1 MKILTYNVRTWLRDP
16 FAWKERADDIRRIIT
31 REDPDVLL
39 LQEAIFPMTAKC
51 VPDGYVCATPC
62 SISHHIYIRK
72 DYAEVESHAWHLRWC
87 RARIRL
93 KNARRF
99 NIVCVHTR
107 WEERI
112 YKATCEDIRD
122 IKSHGA
128 TTIAGGDWNNE
139 PATIRPEIWPFL
151 LRTTE
156 GPTFCNWEG
165 KGDGNL
171 DYFAGD
177 NLGGA
182 TARLAKGADFTIS
195 DHLPVVLEL
204 P

>member
-1 MKILTYNVRTWLRDP
+1 MKILTYNIRTWLRDP
-16 FAWKERADDIRRIIT
+16 STWRQRADNIRRIIAD
-31 REDPDVLL
+31 EDPDVIL

-72 DYAEVESHAWHLRWC
+72 GYAETEHSAWHLRWC
-87 RARIRL
+87 GARIRL
-93 KNARRF
+93 KNASRF

-112 YKATCEDIRD
+112 WKATCADIRSL
-122 IKSHGA
+122 KSHGA
-128 TTIAGGDWNNE
+128 TTIAGGDWNND
-139 PATIRPEIWPFL
+139 PATIRPEIWPF
-151 LRTTE
+151 TVYATE

-165 KGDGNL
+165 KGTGNL
-171 DYFAGD
+171 DYFAGEG
-177 NLGGA
+177 LGSYTIR
-182 TARLAKGADFTIS
+182 TAEGADFTLS
-195 DHLPVVLEL
+195 DHIPVVIEL

>member
-1 MKILTYNVRTWLRDP
+1 MKILTYNIRTWLRDP
-16 FAWKERADDIRRIIT
+16 STWRQRADNIRRIIAD
-31 REDPDVLL
+31 EDPDVIL

-51 VPDGYVCATPC
+51 VPDGYFCATPC

-72 DYAEVESHAWHLRWC
+72 GYAETEHSAWHLRWC

-112 YKATCEDIRD
+112 WKATCEDIRSL
-122 IKSHGA
+122 KSHGA
-128 TTIAGGDWNNE
+128 TTIAGGDWNNA
-139 PATIRPEIWPFL
+139 PATIRPEIWPF
-151 LRTTE
+151 TVYATE

-165 KGDGNL
+165 KGTGNL
-171 DYFAGD
+171 DYFAGEG
-177 NLGGA
+177 LGSYTIR
-182 TARLAKGADFTIS
+182 TAEGADFTLS
-195 DHLPVVLEL
+195 DHIPVVIEL